1 VEEIQVVNNQ
11 GSYDETFDPSII
23 GDANPDWIANISNTI
38 SYKNLSFNF
47 LFNYQQGGD
56 IFTYTVATLLGRG
69 LTTGHFRS

>member
-1 VEEIQVVNNQ
+1 MGSIIGSSITRYGGTIENSRWVGGGDPVVNNQ

-47 LFNYQQGGD
+47 LFNY
-56 IFTYTVATLLGRG
+56 
-69 LTTGHFRS
+69 